1 MVTDDKIR
9 YLLKRVTAD
18 LHETR
23 GRLRELEDAAGEPI
37 ALVAMGCS
45 LPGGV
50 RSPED
55 LWRLVVSGQDAIAP
69 FPEDR
74 GWDVDDLYD
83 PDPDRLG
90 KSYAREGGFLAD
102 VASFDAGLFGVGPRE
117 ALALDPQQ
125 RLLLEVS
132 WETFERAGITPSSLR
147 GSRTGVF
154 VGTSSQ
160 EYAFLV
166 RSARENFEGY
176 STGYLASVMSGRLAY
191 TFGLEGPAVTVD
203 TACSS
208 SLVALH
214 QAVQA
219 LRAGEC
225 GLALAGGVAVMA
237 TPGMFVEFSRQRG
250 MAADGRCKAFAAAA
264 DGTGWGEGVGLV
276 LLERLSDARRNGH
289 PVLAVIR
296 GSAVNQDGASNGL
309 TAPNGPAQQRVIRAA
324 LANAGLA
331 LSDVDAVEAH
341 GTGTTLGDPIEAQA
355 LLATY
360 GQDRPAGQPL
370 WLGSLKSNIGHTQ
383 AAAGVAGVIKMVMAL
398 RNGVLPS
405 TLHVDA
411 PTPHV
416 DWSSGAVEL
425 LTGNRDWP
433 ETGRPRRAGVSS
445 FGISGTNA
453 HLILEQA
460 EQEAAASPDVSS
472 DASPDASPDTEPAGP
487 VRISGTTGEDRPASA
502 PVPWM
507 VSARTDRGLREQAA
521 RLRDHVRDRPELSPP
536 DVGHSLLTSRTLFD
550 HRAVVLAGD
559 LDGYVTGLAALA
571 EGQVAPE
578 VVEGVATDPG
588 KPVFVFPGQGAQ
600 WVGMAA
606 ELYRDSAAFRD
617 RLDEC
622 AAAVDP
628 LVDFS
633 LVDVVCGADGA
644 ASLDRVDVVQPALWA
659 MMVSLAALWRSYG
672 VEPGAVVGHS
682 QGEIAAAC
690 VAGALSIEH
699 GARIVA
705 LRSRL
710 VAERLSGRGGMA
722 FLALP
727 VDRARDWLAAWETR
741 LAVAAVNGPSSVVVS
756 GDPEALDELLAVAEG
771 EGVRAV
777 RVAVDYAS
785 HSAQVETLEAELA
798 SLLAGITPRPAR
810 IPFFST
816 VTGAVADTS
825 GLDAAYWY
833 RNLRETVRFDPT
845 VRELLAA
852 GHRTYVE
859 MSPHPVLAVSV
870 EQILDDAATEG
881 VVLTSLRR
889 NEGHLRRFLTSVS
902 EAHVRGVR
910 VDWSSHLGPH
920 RRVVDLP
927 THAFQRRRYWLDA
940 TPDAPAREDDES
952 ASTPFRQRLAELPT
966 TERERVV
973 LETVCEHAAA
983 VLNLASS
990 ADVDTTRAFT
1000 DLGFVS
1006 MTAMELRNR
1015 LATAT
1020 GVRLSPAAAFDH
1032 PTPEKLSALLL
1043 ARLTGAHDH
1052 AVEPVRAV
1060 PVADEPIAIVAM
1072 GCRYAGDVASPEQLW
1087 DLVASG
1093 RDATSS
1099 FPANRGWDVEG
1110 LYDPEPGR
1118 PGRTY
1123 VRRGGFLRDADQF
1136 DPLLF
1141 GISPREALAMD
1152 PQQRLL
1158 LEVAW
1163 EVFERARMSPETV
1176 RGSRTGVF
1184 VGIAGQDYLPLL
1196 TAAPEDSAGH
1206 LMTGTS
1212 TSVASGRLAYT
1223 FGLEGPAV
1231 TVDTACSSS
1240 LVALHLAVQALRQ
1253 GDCTAALV
1261 AGATILSTPGAFVE
1275 FSQQG
1280 GLAPDGRCKAFAG
1293 SADGTGWG
1301 EGVGALLVEP
1311 LSEARRHGHPVLA
1324 LIRGTATNQDGASNG
1339 LSAPNGTAQR
1349 RVIRQ
1354 ALATA
1359 GLTARDVDAVEAHG
1373 TGTTLGDP
1381 IEAEALLDTYGQGR
1395 SAHTP
1400 LWLGSLKSNIGHT
1413 AAAAGVGG
1421 VIKMVMAMDRGV
1433 LPPTLHVD
1441 DPTPHVDWSSGAVE
1455 LLTEARQWPDT
1466 GRARRAGVSAF
1477 GISGTNAHVV
1487 LEQAPDE
1494 NDGSEA
1500 LPDSPR
1506 PAVTLPAVPWVLSG
1520 RTGQALRAQADRLR
1534 RFVEERPDLR
1544 PADIARSLA
1553 VRTGLEHRAVVLG
1566 QDRDDALAALSRLA
1580 TEETDPHLISGA
1592 SRARRRVAFLFS
1604 GAGAPGGEP
1613 YSRMPVFASAVDEV
1627 GAAFAAHLDRPSG
1640 EILSGDGEAPADPV
1654 LARAALFAGQVARFR
1669 LLEHWGVGPTHLL
1682 GDFAGEVAAAHCA
1695 GALSLADAA
1704 ALVIAL
1710 GREALAGA
1718 DGPDA
1723 GTGDAVRRTVKELT
1737 FRPPTIPLVSS
1748 RTGRPV
1754 SPEELRSPEY
1764 WVRPDHVS
1772 GTPADGMRRL
1782 VAEGV
1787 HDFLR
1792 IGSDGAP
1799 AEFDRHDLADDAT
1812 DDDVVLV
1819 PDPDEKGTDE
1829 GALLGALAR
1838 LHVRGVAVD
1847 WERMLTDCGAQLVE
1861 LPTYAFQHQRYWPEL
1876 SGVSTGSARSHG
1888 EGDPARAERGREF
1901 RRRLAGAAEDERAG
1915 LIATLVRGHVAAV
1928 LRLGDG
1934 DSVDDETPLPELGFD
1949 SLTAVDLRNRIGAD
1963 LGFRLAPGLVFQH
1976 PTVTALT
1983 RHLAAQWATA
1993 GSSEAGDAEPDDS
2006 TGARSTLGP
2015 LFARAS
2021 ELGRADEFQELVRRV
2036 AAFRTTF
2043 DAPEDGFR
2051 VPHVRLSRGTAPA
2064 KLICF
2069 PTFAGGSGA
2078 HQYARLAAASRGE
2091 RDVWALPAPG
2101 FTWQEPLPG
2110 SVDALARLQADGV
2123 EQCAEGNPV
2132 VLLGYSA
2139 GGWIAHATAAALE
2152 ERGSGPA
2159 AVVLLDS
2166 HWPAGAMLPHL
2177 HAQIDRARAAGS
2189 TDALWTEETRDDAHI
2204 TAMAHYARLFQ
2215 DWSPEGISAPTLL
2228 VRASEPPFEQAPDDW
2243 RPHWHLPHTTADTAG
2258 THFSIIREHSE
2269 SALRSVHDW
2278 LNGLH

>member
-74 GWDVDDLYD
+74 GWDVDGLYD

-90 KSYAREGGFLAD
+90 KTYAREGGFLTD

-166 RSARENFEGY
+166 RGARENFEGY

-214 QAVQA
+214 QAVQS

-360 GQDRPAGQPL
+360 GQDRLAGQPL

-383 AAAGVAGVIKMVMAL
+383 AAAGVAGVIKIVMAL
-398 RNGVLPS
+398 RNSVLPS
-405 TLHVDA
+405 TLHVDE

-416 DWSSGAVEL
+416 DWSAGAVEL

-460 EQEAAASPDVSS
+460 EQPEQAG
-472 DASPDASPDTEPAGP
+472 PDASAAPDAAPGSAEPAGP
-487 VRISGTTGEDRPASA
+487 V
-502 PVPWM
+502 PWT

-521 RLRDHVRDRPELSPP
+521 RLRDHVRGRPELSPL

-559 LDGYVTGLAALA
+559 LDGYVSGLDALA
-571 EGQVAPE
+571 EGRVAPE

-606 ELYRDSAAFRD
+606 ELYRDAAVFRD
-617 RLDEC
+617 RLNEC

-628 LVDFS
+628 HVDFS
-633 LVDVVCGADGA
+633 LVDVVCGVDGA

-659 MMVSLAALWRSYG
+659 MMVSLAALWQSYG

-690 VAGALSIEH
+690 VAGALSIED

-727 VDRARDWLAAWETR
+727 VDRARDWLRAWETR

-756 GDPEALDELLAVAEG
+756 GDPEALDELLALAED
-771 EGVRAV
+771 EGVRAL

-798 SLLAGITPRPAR
+798 SLLARITPRAAR

-845 VRELLAA
+845 VRALLAS

-870 EQILDDAATEG
+870 EQILDDAATDG

-889 NEGHLRRFLTSVS
+889 EEGHLQRFLTSVS

-920 RRVVDLP
+920 RRLVDLP

-940 TPDAPAREDDES
+940 AADAPAREDDDS
-952 ASTPFRQRLAELPT
+952 ASTPFRQHLAELPAP
-966 TERERVV
+966 EQRRVV

-990 ADVDTTRAFT
+990 ADVEATRAFT

-1043 ARLTGAHDH
+1043 SRLTGTQDQA
-1052 AVEPVRAV
+1052 AEPVRAV

-1087 DLVASG
+1087 DLLVSG

-1123 VRRGGFLRDADQF
+1123 VRRGAFLRDADQF

-1196 TAAPEDSAGH
+1196 TASPEDTAGH

-1261 AGATILSTPGAFVE
+1261 AGATVLSTPGAFVE

-1301 EGVGALLVEP
+1301 EGVGAILVEP

-1324 LIRGTATNQDGASNG
+1324 LVRGTATNQDGASNG
-1339 LSAPNGTAQR
+1339 LSAPNGLAQR

-1395 SAHTP
+1395 SAHSP
-1400 LWLGSLKSNIGHT
+1400 LWLGSLKSNVGHT
-1413 AAAAGVGG
+1413 AAAAGVAG

-1441 DPTPHVDWSSGAVE
+1441 EPTPHVDWSSGAVE

-1494 NDGSEA
+1494 SGASEA
-1500 LPDSPR
+1500 APESPR

-1520 RTGQALRAQADRLR
+1520 RTAKALREQADRLR

-1544 PADIARSLA
+1544 PVDVARSLA

-1566 QDRDDALAALSRLA
+1566 QDRDDALTALSLLA
-1580 TEETDPHLISGA
+1580 SEADAPQLISGA
-1592 SRARRRVAFLFS
+1592 SRGRRRVAFLFS
-1604 GAGAPGGEP
+1604 GRPGAPGGPGREL
-1613 YSRMPVFASAVDEV
+1613 YSRVPDFASAADEV
-1627 GAAFAAHLDRPSG
+1627 GAVFAAHLDRPSA
-1640 EILSGDGEAPADPV
+1640 EVREELWSADGEAPADPV
-1654 LARAALFAGQVARFR
+1654 LARAALFAGQVAQFR
-1669 LLEHWGVGPTHLL
+1669 LLEQWGVTPDHLL
-1682 GDFAGEVAAAHCA
+1682 GDFAGEPAAAHCA
-1695 GALSLADAA
+1695 GVLSLADAA
-1704 ALVIAL
+1704 ALVVAL
-1710 GREALAGA
+1710 GRETLAGA
-1718 DGPDA
+1718 ESPEGPDGEA
-1723 GTGDAVRRTVKELT
+1723 GDAVRLTVKELT
-1737 FRPPTIPLVSS
+1737 FRPPAIPLVSG

-1764 WVRPDHVS
+1764 WVRSDPEAAAS
-1772 GTPADGMRRL
+1772 TEGMRL
-1782 VAEGV
+1782 LMAEGV
-1787 HDFLR
+1787 RDFLR
-1792 IGSDGAP
+1792 IGPDTAPGEPGHGDRYDLVEDGT
-1799 AEFDRHDLADDAT
+1799 E
-1812 DDDVVLV
+1812 DDDVVLL
-1819 PDPDEKGTDE
+1819 PDPDDKGAET

-1838 LHVRGVAVD
+1838 LHVRGVAVH
-1847 WERMLTDCGAQLVE
+1847 WERILTDCGAQTVE

-1876 SGVSTGSARSHG
+1876 SGVSGSLRPQG
-1888 EGDPARAERGREF
+1888 ESDPTRAEQGREF
-1901 RRRLAGAAEDERAG
+1901 RQRLAGAAEDERAG
-1915 LIATLVRGHVAAV
+1915 LVATLVRGHVAAV

-1934 DSVDDETPLPELGFD
+1934 DAVDDETPLPELGFD

-1963 LGFRLAPGLVFQH
+1963 IGFRLAPGLVFQH

-1983 RHLAAQWATA
+1983 RHLVDRWATA
-1993 GSSEAGDAEPDDS
+1993 ETSDEDDAEPDE
-2006 TGARSTLGP
+2006 TTAARSTLAP

-2021 ELGRADEFQELVRRV
+2021 EQGRAEEFQELVRRV
-2036 AAFRTTF
+2036 ADFRTTF
-2043 DAPEDGFR
+2043 DAPEEGFR
-2051 VPHVRLSRGTAPA
+2051 VPHVRLSRGTATA
-2064 KLICF
+2064 RLVCF

-2101 FTWQEPLPG
+2101 FSWQEPLPA

-2139 GGWIAHATAAALE
+2139 GGWIAHATAAVLE
-2152 ERGSGPA
+2152 ERGAGPA

-2166 HWPAGAMLPHL
+2166 HWPGSAMLPHL

-2189 TDALWTEETRDDAHI
+2189 TGALWTEETADDAHL

-2215 DWSPEGISAPTLL
+2215 DWDPDGISAPTLL
-2228 VRASEPPFEQAPDDW
+2228 VRASQPPFEQAPDDW
-2243 RPHWHLPHTTADTAG
+2243 RSHWNLPHTTADTAG

-2278 LNGLH
+2278 LNGLHR